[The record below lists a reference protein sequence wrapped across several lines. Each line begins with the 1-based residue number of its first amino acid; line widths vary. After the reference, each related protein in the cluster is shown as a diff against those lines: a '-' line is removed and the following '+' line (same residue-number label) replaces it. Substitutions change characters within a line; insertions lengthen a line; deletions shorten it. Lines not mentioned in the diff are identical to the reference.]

1 MTSRS
6 NRSRRPHS
14 QRGTSLQNEVELM
27 EYPPSGIVSPDEVF
41 PLNSAWAAH
50 RWYRGWTKS
59 ALPAARFD
67 ARNTEFT
74 LAQLFE
80 SSTPEVSW

>member
-1 MTSRS
+1 
-6 NRSRRPHS
+6 
-14 QRGTSLQNEVELM
+14 M